1 MEENKDDQPG
11 TSAKAV
17 ESVEFAEED
26 EIDMREIE
34 QIDEILGNSP
44 SDKVKM
50 LEFERQMF
58 LDCCYN
64 DGLTICGK

>member
-1 MEENKDDQPG
+1 MAENKDDQPG
-11 TSAKAV
+11 TSKDAV
-17 ESVEFAEED
+17 DSVEFAED

-34 QIDEILGNSP
+34 QLDAILGNSP
-44 SDKVKM
+44 SEKVKM

-64 DGLTICGK
+64 DGLVICGK

>member
-11 TSAKAV
+11 TSSEASK
-17 ESVEFAEED
+17 STEFVED

-34 QIDEILGNSP
+34 QMEQILGNSP

-64 DGLTICGK
+64 DGLVICGK